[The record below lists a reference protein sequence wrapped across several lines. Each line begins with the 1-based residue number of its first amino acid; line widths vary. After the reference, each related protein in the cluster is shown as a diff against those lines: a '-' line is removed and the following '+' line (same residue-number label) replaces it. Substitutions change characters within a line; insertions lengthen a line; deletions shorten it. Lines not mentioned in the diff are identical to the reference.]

1 MTEILTPKRAHGA
14 QAWRFASSL
23 SLARAPTVGSQLLA
37 GANNFN
43 ALRFL
48 AASAVVFSH
57 CYALSGHL
65 DAEPLAVISAGIID
79 IGTAAV
85 MAFFVIS
92 GFLITMS
99 AQSQPSLAHF
109 VAARLLRMWPGL
121 LLTTLLVMFLVGPLL
136 SDASLADYFSSR
148 ENWRYMIYAPT
159 LDVGVNLPGVFANN
173 PVPHSVN
180 GSLWTIQVEVWLY
193 AATAILMMLGVM
205 RHAKL
210 LSLVCFSAVLAFL
223 LFHEQMLPW
232 MVRQESVMMPRL
244 IGCFLLGSLM
254 YANAQRVPLSLP
266 LGFALLLATA
276 LSIWYFWFVW
286 VLYMTFA
293 YWVLLLAL
301 HPRLLLYA
309 PPIRADYSY
318 GIYIFAFPIQQSVVS
333 LFDVNDPI
341 KLFLASYPIILVFAA
356 MSWHGVES
364 KALGLKRLFSA
375 QRSEG
380 V

>member
-14 QAWRFASSL
+14 QAWRCASLL
-23 SLARAPTVGSQLLA
+23 SLARGPTVGSQLLA

-99 AQSQPSLAHF
+99 AQSQRSLAHF
-109 VAARLLRMWPGL
+109 VAARFLRMWPGL
-121 LLTTLLVMFLVGPLL
+121 LLTTLVVFLVGPLL
-136 SDASLADYFSSR
+136 SHASLADYFSSS
-148 ENWRYMIYAPT
+148 ENWRYLIYAST

-205 RHAKL
+205 RHVKL

-244 IGCFLLGSLM
+244 IGCFLLGSLL

-266 LGFALLLATA
+266 LGFALLFATA

-286 VLYMTFA
+286 VLYIAFA

-301 HPRLLLYA
+301 HPRLQLSTPA
-309 PPIRADYSY
+309 FRSDYSY

-333 LFDVNDPI
+333 LCGVNDPM
-341 KLFLASYPIILVFAA
+341 KLFLGSYPIILVFAA

-364 KALGLKRLFSA
+364 KALGLKRLFSV
-375 QRSEG
+375 QRSGG